1 MSEITI
7 TNTLYESLCRV
18 LHKFESSN
26 FIGMNSN
33 LMLGNVTSDDLKAFN
48 DYFKLEPNRFVW
60 GDWDILK
67 FEKDGKNLTVEDYA
81 EFKKQIDAEYDK
93 LNSEIVTQSKKEK
106 VKLKYEDYGWLS
118 PKGEFYP
125 SDWGT
130 HQTKA
135 QELVLNLNLLK
146 DYIEVCKS
154 EPLVQ
159 GDYLSK
165 YKNFILLHS
174 PSQGIAYPTIL
185 KGKRLTKSQKEFLY
199 DYYTERNLFSLAHRY
214 FNEE

>member
-1 MSEITI
+1 MENKI
-7 TNTLYESLCRV
+7 TNTLYESLCKV
-18 LHKFESSN
+18 LHKFKSSN

-48 DYFKLEPNRFVW
+48 DYFQLEPKRFVW

-67 FEKDGKNLTVEDYA
+67 FKKDDKDLTIEDYA
-81 EFKKQIDAEYDK
+81 EFKKQIDAEYDNLCCK
-93 LNSEIVTQSKKEK
+93 TVVQSKKEK

-118 PKGEFYP
+118 PNGEFYP

-135 QELVLNLNLLK
+135 QEIILNLGLLK
-146 DYIEVCKS
+146 DYVEVCES
-154 EPLVQ
+154 EPLTQ
-159 GDYLSK
+159 ADYLSK

-174 PSQGIAYPTIL
+174 PSQGIPYPTIL
-185 KGKRLTKSQKEFLY
+185 NGKRLTKKQKDFLY
-199 DYYTERNLFSLAHRY
+199 DFYTERNFFSLAHRY